1 MISTVRSILL
11 ILTALFLSVIHITA
25 QVTIAG
31 STSEDGTYASL
42 GLAFAAINGN
52 VQTGNNIVI
61 EISSNTTETSTASLS
76 EGVWSSLTIYP
87 TVTGIMISGNL
98 NLPLISFNG
107 ADNVTLDGRVNQT
120 GVTDLTI
127 TNSSVSATAGT
138 STIQFIN
145 TAENNTVQYCNI
157 KGSETV
163 AASGIIFFSTA
174 TTGNGNDGNTIDNN
188 NISCNAGARPIN
200 AIYSRGSSGFDNSG
214 NTISNNNIFDFLIQ
228 GTSSNGINISSF
240 STAWSIT
247 GNSFYETASFAP
259 TATATYNIICI
270 NNTSGVNFDVS
281 NNFIGGNSNLCGG
294 SSWTKTNASNNVFDA
309 VYLNVGTATP
319 SNVQNN
325 TISNFS
331 WNNSQNG
338 NWTGIYIAAGTVNIG
353 TTTGNTIGE
362 ATGTGSVYITEG
374 TTGGNVYGI
383 YIAATGSGTIDCENN
398 TISSVITDNAAAN
411 ATNFYGLFKTGTGTT
426 SFINNTIGS
435 TSTANS
441 INANS
446 ASTGN
451 AQSVYGIY
459 SSGSSTVT
467 IDNNTIVNL
476 NNGTTNTTIGTT
488 GVINGI
494 TSTAGTTT
502 ISNNTIRDLTI
513 ANANNSGTNTASVCG
528 IALTGGTLKTV
539 SGNTIYNLSNSYTS
553 FAGNVIGLYFTGNN
567 GTNVVSDN
575 FIYNLSVTGASST
588 TASIYAI
595 KINTGRATYFNNIIN
610 LGGTTAT
617 DLYGIYDPGT
627 SGNNNNLYFN
637 TVFIGGSLSS
647 GITNKSYALYSA
659 ASASIRNFSNNI
671 FSNVRSTISGASL
684 HYAAYFNYA
693 INTNLTLDYND
704 YYAPGTGGVLGYYNL
719 ADVNSLPIVLTKDAN
734 SVATDP
740 GFSNAGGTTS
750 TDYEPSASNLG
761 GITIAGITTD
771 YSNAT
776 RASTPTMGA
785 LEGALNLNVDVY
797 ISGIF
802 QATYLRLKDAF
813 DKINSGTH
821 TGAIEIRINASTSET
836 ASAVLN
842 ASGSGGANYSSINI
856 YPTTTGLTITGNL
869 ASPLIN
875 LNGADAVT
883 IDGRV
888 NATGTTKDLIISNL
902 NTGTSSSTIQFI
914 NSAENNVVKYCTIK
928 GAETSTTRGI
938 IYFTTATAGNGNDN
952 NTIEN
957 NNITNIS
964 GDAAGRPIN
973 AIYSLGSTGFENSE
987 NIISNNN
994 IYDFL
999 KQGTASYGINI
1010 STFSTAW
1017 TITGN
1022 NFYETT
1028 PFIPIASVTY
1038 NVIYISNISGIN
1050 FTVSDNFIGG
1060 SSSSCGGTAWTKT
1073 NAFNNIFNA
1082 VYLNVGTGTV
1092 SEVQN
1097 NKIQNIVWGNSLN
1110 AAWTAINIAAGD
1122 INFGTTT
1129 GNIIGASTGTS
1140 SVTITNTTSGANVI
1154 GVNIAS
1160 SGIVNCQNNIIGS
1173 ITVDN
1178 VSATNATNFYGIYK
1192 SGSSGTLTTTNNTIG
1207 STSTANSIN
1216 ANSASTSNTQSVFG
1230 IYSAGNSTISIN
1242 NNTIANLTNGTTNT
1256 TAGTRGLIN
1265 GITSTNGT
1273 NSISNNTIR
1282 DLTIANAN
1290 NASTNAAA
1298 VCGIALT
1305 GASLKTVTG
1314 NSIYNLSN
1322 NYTSFAGSIIGIYF
1336 TGSTGANVVSENF
1349 IHSLSITGPTTTTPS
1364 LFGIRIAAGATTYS
1378 NNIINLGGN
1387 TPSTIYG
1394 IYETGAAANN
1404 NNLYFNTIYIDGVPT
1419 SGTLNSYALY
1429 NASNTNTRNFRNNIF
1444 VNARS
1449 NSGATGKHYAIYLA
1463 GLTNLTIDY
1472 NDYYTSGTGSVL
1484 GYYTADRTYLSDW
1497 KVATLQDIN
1506 SISLNPNFASAG
1518 GTTAT
1523 NYVASSSSLYAISGT
1538 GISTDYAGTTR
1549 INPPTMGAFEGTLST
1564 PVVAVYLS
1572 NIKTGNYN
1580 SLQAAFNAINSGTHT
1595 GILEIRINANLFEV
1609 SSVLNASGSGGANYS
1624 SIHIYPTL
1632 TGLSILGNVAAPLID
1647 LNGADN
1653 VTIDGRVNATGST
1666 KDLIIT
1672 NTGTSATAGTS
1683 TIRFINDASNNTV
1696 KYATLKGSE
1705 TSTTSGIIFFS
1716 TAVAGGNDGNSIDNN
1731 NITNSVDA
1739 NRPINGIFSLGS
1751 AANENSGNIITNN
1764 YIYDILSRGST
1775 SNVIQFGA
1783 NNTASTI
1790 TANSIYETASF
1801 IPTSS
1806 VTYNGILISNTGSG
1820 FTVNGNYI
1828 GGQTANCAGS
1838 AWTKTINLNN
1848 TFAAINLSIGNAT
1861 TTQIQNN
1868 TIRNFSWS
1876 NSANAAWTGIN
1887 IAAGDVNI
1895 GTTTGNI
1902 IGATT
1907 GTGSITVTS
1916 TTSAGNV
1923 YGINISSTGIV
1934 DCQNNSIGS
1943 INVANVN
1950 ATNATNFYGIY
1961 KSASAGTTTISNN
1974 IIGSTLTA
1982 NSINA
1987 NSASTSNAQSVFGIY
2002 TAGNG
2007 TININ
2012 NNTIANLNNG
2022 TTNTTGGTLGVIN
2035 GITSTNG
2042 TNNFTNNTIHDL
2054 SIANANNSG
2063 TNTASVCGIALTA
2076 ATLKTVNGNTIYNLS
2091 NSFNTF
2097 AGSIIGIYFTV
2108 NTGANFV
2115 SENFIHNLSVASA
2128 STSAFIYGIKIAAG
2142 ATTYSNNIITLGGN
2156 TATTIYGIYETGV
2169 SSNNNNLY
2177 FNTLYIGGNLNSG
2190 ITNKSYALYSA
2201 LSSNIRNFRNNIFM
2215 NARSTISGTNLH
2227 YAIYFNYGV
2236 NTNLTLNY
2244 NDYYTN
2250 GTGGVLGYYN
2260 STNVNSLPLIV
2271 TKDVNSNATDPI
2283 LANAGGTLAIDYKIS
2298 ANLLGETG
2306 TGITTDYASNIRT
2319 GPSIGAWEK
2328 MINKWKG
2335 SISSAWNTIGNWTEN
2350 TLPATDANIFFDN
2363 TPLNNCQLDQNRSIT
2378 DITNAQ
2384 ATYKLQTNG
2393 FKLTIKGNINFTNGA
2408 QIDAT
2413 STNSIIEFAGNSAQS
2428 IESGCFASGS
2438 IDNLTIDNS
2447 VGVTINT
2454 DLTIN
2459 NSLTINSGKLL
2470 TLTPTRSM
2478 TVVGNI
2484 TNNAGVSGLII
2495 QASSSAANGSL
2506 VFHNSANSPVPATIE
2521 MYSKAFCLTPATNS
2535 NYQWQYF
2542 GIPVRSIVA
2551 EPTFNNSWVRKWDET
2566 LDAPNNHWVSL
2577 NNSSVLTSFTG
2588 YEITQ
2593 NTAKTLTIQ
2602 GNLENKDTTFV
2613 MDYTSTASYPGQH
2626 IYGNPY
2632 LAAIDI
2638 TKLTFGTEA
2647 EATVYLYNTG
2657 SYADWTSNGGETSTG
2672 TNPGQFLSVPK
2683 NNAGQP
2689 GLPLEIPS
2697 MQGFLVKALS
2707 SSPNATLGISYSS
2720 VVIKNTDQQRV
2731 PATDGISATEKV
2743 STIID
2748 VKGTHTS
2755 DRMWIFTE
2763 PNSTRGFDNGWDG
2776 QKIMGSAL
2784 TPQLFAIE
2792 ADGNYQVNTVPDMNG
2807 TELAF
2812 QAGQD
2817 LEDTLIFTHHNIES
2831 RYARVYLVDLQ
2842 ENRTIDITSSGTQ
2855 YPFMTESTPT
2865 PLIRFKIV
2873 TRPYEKNAV
2882 DAESQ
2887 LKIFSANGTVFV
2899 QNLSNK
2905 TGYLKL
2911 FDMSGCFVKE
2921 IQFDGNNITSF
2932 SGNLVPGAYI
2942 ACAVTS
2948 IESVNK
2954 RIIIK

>member
-11 ILTALFLSVIHITA
+11 ILTVLLLSVNHTTA
-25 QVTIAG
+25 QVTIIG
-31 STSEDGTYASL
+31 STAEDGNYVSL

-52 VQTGNNIVI
+52 VQTGNDIVI
-61 EISSNTTETSTASLS
+61 EISSNTTEITTASLT

-87 TVTGIMISGNL
+87 TVTGIIISGNL
-98 NLPLISFNG
+98 ALPLISFNG
-107 ADNVTLDGRVNQT
+107 ADNVILDGRVNQA

-127 TNSSVSATAGT
+127 TNSSVLNTAGT

-145 TAENNTVQYCNI
+145 TAENNTIQFCNI
-157 KGSETV
+157 KGSELNIS
-163 AASGIIFFSTA
+163 SGIIFFSTA
-174 TTGNGNDGNTIDNN
+174 TTGNGNDGNLINNN

-200 AIYSRGSSGFDNSG
+200 AIYSLGSAGFDNSG
-214 NTISNNNIFDFLIQ
+214 NTISNNNIFNFLKQ
-228 GTSSNGINISSF
+228 GSASNGINISSN
-240 STAWSIT
+240 SAAWSIT

-259 TATATYNIICI
+259 TATVAYNIIYI
-270 NNTSGVNFDVS
+270 NNASGVNFDIS
-281 NNFIGGNSNLCGG
+281 NNYIGGSSASCGG
-294 SSWTKTNASNNVFDA
+294 SAWTKTNASNNVFNA
-309 VYLNVGTATP
+309 VNLNVGTTTP

-331 WNNSQNG
+331 WSNSLNA
-338 NWTGIYIAAGTVNIG
+338 NWTGINIAGGAVNIG

-374 TTGGNVYGI
+374 FTGGNVYGI
-383 YIAATGSGTIDCENN
+383 YIASSGIIDCENN
-398 TISSVITDNAAAN
+398 TISSVTTNNVAAN
-411 ATNFYGLFKTGTGTT
+411 ATNFYGLYKTGAGTI
-426 SFINNTIGS
+426 SIINNTIGS
-435 TSTANS
+435 TATANS

-446 ASTGN
+446 ISTGN
-451 AQSVYGIY
+451 VQSVFGIY
-459 SSGSSTVT
+459 TLGSGTVT
-467 IDNNTIVNL
+467 INNNTIVNL
-476 NNGTTNTTIGTT
+476 SNGTTNSTIGTL

-494 TSTAGTTT
+494 TSTAGTNI
-502 ISNNTIRDLTI
+502 ISNNIIRDLTI

-528 IALTGGTLKTV
+528 IALTGSTLKTLT
-539 SGNTIYNLSNSYTS
+539 GNTIYNLSNNYAS
-553 FAGNVIGLYFTGNN
+553 FEGNVIGLFFTGST
-567 GTNVVSDN
+567 GANVVSGN
-575 FIYNLSVTGASST
+575 FIYNLSITGASST

-610 LGGTTAT
+610 LGGTTPT
-617 DLYGIYDPGT
+617 TLYGIYDLGT

-637 TVFIGGSLSS
+637 TVFIGGSLGS
-647 GITNKSYALYSA
+647 GITNKSYALYSD
-659 ASASIRNFSNNI
+659 ASTSTRNFSNNI
-671 FSNVRSTISGASL
+671 FSNERTTSSGVNL

-693 INTNLTLDYND
+693 VNTNLTLDYND

-719 ADVNSLPIVLTKDAN
+719 ANVNTLPLVITKDAN
-734 SVATDP
+734 SVAVNP

-750 TDYEPSASNLG
+750 TDYGPSASSLG
-761 GITIAGITTD
+761 GITITGITTD
-771 YSNAT
+771 YSNTT

-813 DKINSGTH
+813 DKINNGTH

-842 ASGSGGANYSSINI
+842 ASGSGSASYNSINI
-856 YPTTTGLTITGNL
+856 YPTTTGLSITCNL
-869 ASPLIN
+869 AAPLIN

-888 NATGTTKDLIISNL
+888 NATGTTKDLTIANS

-952 NTIEN
+952 NTIDN

-973 AIYSLGSTGFENSE
+973 AIYSLGSSGFENSG
-987 NIISNNN
+987 NTISNNSF
-994 IYDFL
+994 YDFL

-1022 NFYETT
+1022 SFYETT
-1028 PFIPIASVTY
+1028 TFIPLASVTY
-1038 NVIYISNISGIN
+1038 NVIYISNTSGIN
-1050 FTVSDNFIGG
+1050 FNVSDNFIGG
-1060 SSSSCGGTAWTKT
+1060 STASCGGTAWTKT
-1073 NAFNNIFNA
+1073 IAFNNTFNA
-1082 VYLNVGTGTV
+1082 IYLNIGTGTA
-1092 SEVQN
+1092 SNVQN
-1097 NKIQNIVWGNSLN
+1097 NKIQNIVWNNSLN
-1110 AAWTAINIAAGD
+1110 ATWTGIYITAGD
-1122 INFGTTT
+1122 INVGTTT
-1129 GNIIGASTGTS
+1129 GNIIGASTGTGS
-1140 SVTITNTTSGANVI
+1140 LTTTNTTTGGNVFGIYISSI
-1154 GVNIAS
+1154 GTVD
-1160 SGIVNCQNNIIGS
+1160 CRNNTVGS
-1173 ITVDN
+1173 FTVDN
-1178 VSATNATNFYGIYK
+1178 FTATNATNFYGIYK
-1192 SGSSGTLTTTNNTIG
+1192 TAVAGVTTISNNTIG
-1207 STSTANSIN
+1207 SNITSNSIIANSQSTANAQI
-1216 ANSASTSNTQSVFG
+1216 VYG
-1230 IYSAGNSTISIN
+1230 IYYTGTGTATISN
-1242 NNTIANLTNGTTNT
+1242 NIIANLNNSTNNT
-1256 TAGTRGLIN
+1256 TAATAGRIN

-1273 NSISNNTIR
+1273 NIISNNSIH
-1282 DLTIANAN
+1282 DLTISNAN
-1290 NASTNAAA
+1290 TANGSTASI
-1298 VCGIALT
+1298 CGMALT
-1305 GASLKTVTG
+1305 GATLKTVKG

-1322 NYTSFAGSIIGIYF
+1322 SYISFAGSIIGIYF
-1336 TGSTGANVVSENF
+1336 TGNTGANVVSENF
-1349 IHSLSITGPTTTTPS
+1349 IHSLSITGSTPTTPS

-1404 NNLYFNTIYIDGVPT
+1404 NNLYFNTVYVDGVPT
-1419 SGTLNSYALY
+1419 SGTLNSYAIY
-1429 NASNTNTRNFRNNIF
+1429 NASNTNTRNYRNNIF

-1449 NSGATGKHYAIYLA
+1449 NSGATGKHYALYLT
-1463 GLTNLTIDY
+1463 GLTNLTIDF
-1472 NDYYTSGTGSVL
+1472 NDYYSSGTGSVI
-1484 GYYTADRTYLSDW
+1484 GYYAGDRTYLSDW

-1523 NYVASSSSLYAISGT
+1523 NYVASSSTLYAISGS
-1538 GISTDYAGTTR
+1538 GITSDYAGTTR
-1549 INPPTMGAFEGTLST
+1549 INPPTMGAFEGTLAT
-1564 PVVAVYLS
+1564 PVVAVYQS
-1572 NIKTGNYN
+1572 NIKIGNYN

-1609 SSVLNASGSGGANYS
+1609 SSVLNASGSGGANYT
-1624 SIHIYPTL
+1624 SIHIFPTL
-1632 TGLSILGNVAAPLID
+1632 SGLTVLGNVAAPLID
-1647 LNGADN
+1647 LNGAGN

-1739 NRPINGIFSLGS
+1739 NRPINGVFSLGS
-1751 AANENSGNIITNN
+1751 VSNENSGNTITNN
-1764 YIYDILSRGST
+1764 NIYNIINRGIASNAIQISTNNLS
-1775 SNVIQFGA
+1775 
-1783 NNTASTI
+1783 STI
-1790 TANSIYETASF
+1790 TGNNIYETASF
-1801 IPTSS
+1801 VPTAS
-1806 VTYNGILISNTGSG
+1806 VAYNGILISNTGTG

-1828 GGQTANCAGS
+1828 GGQTVNCGGS
-1838 AWTKTINLNN
+1838 PWTKTIALNN
-1848 TFAAINLSIGNAT
+1848 TFAAINLSIGNGSA
-1861 TTQIQNN
+1861 TQIQNN
-1868 TIRNFSWS
+1868 TIRNFAWS
-1876 NSANAAWTGIN
+1876 NSANATWTGIN
-1887 IAAGDVNI
+1887 IASGDVNI

-1902 IGATT
+1902 IGAAT

-1916 TTSAGNV
+1916 TTSACNV
-1923 YGINISSTGIV
+1923 YGVNISSTGIV

-1943 INVANVN
+1943 INVTNVN

-2007 TININ
+2007 IITIN

-2035 GITSTNG
+2035 GITSING
-2042 TNNFTNNTIHDL
+2042 TNYFTNNTIHDL

-2063 TNTASVCGIALTA
+2063 TNTASICGIALTA
-2076 ATLKTVNGNTIYNLS
+2076 ATLKTVSGNTIYNLS
-2091 NSFNTF
+2091 NSYTSF

-2108 NTGANFV
+2108 NTGANVV
-2115 SENFIHNLSVASA
+2115 SENFINSLSVVST
-2128 STSAFIYGIKIAAG
+2128 STSASIYGIKIAAG
-2142 ATTYSNNIITLGGN
+2142 ACTYSNNIITLGGN

-2169 SSNNNNLY
+2169 SSNNSNIY
-2177 FNTLYIGGNLNSG
+2177 FNTIYIGGILNTG
-2190 ITNKSYALYSA
+2190 IINKSFALYSA
-2201 LSSNIRNFRNNIFM
+2201 LSSNIRNFRNNIFI
-2215 NARSTISGTNLH
+2215 NNRSTTGGTNLH
-2227 YAIYFNYGV
+2227 YTVYFNYGV
-2236 NTNLTLNY
+2236 STNLTLNY
-2244 NDYYTN
+2244 NDYYAP

-2260 STNVNSLPLIV
+2260 STNVNSLPLIA
-2271 TKDVNSNATDPI
+2271 TKDANSNAINPL
-2283 LANAGGTLAIDYKIS
+2283 LANAGGNLAIDYKIS

-2306 TGITTDYASNIRT
+2306 TGITTDYASNSRT
-2319 GPSIGAWEK
+2319 APSIGAWEK

-2335 SISSAWNTIGNWTEN
+2335 SISSAWNIIGNWTEN
-2350 TLPATDANIFFDN
+2350 TLPATDANIFFDDA
-2363 TPLNNCQLDQNRSIT
+2363 PLNNCQLDQNRSIT

-2413 STNSIIEFAGNSAQS
+2413 LTNSIIEFAGNSAQS

-2447 VGVTINT
+2447 VGVTNNT
-2454 DLTIN
+2454 DLIIN
-2459 NSLTINSGKLL
+2459 NSLTINTGKLL
-2470 TLTPTRSM
+2470 NIPPTRSM
-2478 TVVGNI
+2478 NVVGNI

-2506 VFHNSANSPVPATIE
+2506 VFHNSASSPVPATVE

-2566 LDAPNNHWVSL
+2566 LDAPNYHWVSL
-2577 NNSSVLTSFTG
+2577 NNSSTLTSFTG

-2593 NTAKTLTIQ
+2593 DTAKILTIQ
-2602 GNLENKDTTFV
+2602 GNLENKDTTIV
-2613 MDYTSTASYPGQH
+2613 MTYTSTASYPGQH

-2632 LAAIDI
+2632 MAAIDI
-2638 TKLTFGTEA
+2638 TKLTFGSEA
-2647 EATVYLYNTG
+2647 EATVYLYTTG
-2657 SYADWTSNGGETSTG
+2657 SYADWTNNGGETSSG
-2672 TNPGQFLSVPK
+2672 TNPGQFLSIPK

-2707 SSPNATLGISYSS
+2707 NSPNATLGISYSS
-2720 VVIKNTDQQRV
+2720 VVIKNADQQRA
-2731 PATDGISATEKV
+2731 PATNGISTAVKV

-2748 VKGTHTS
+2748 VKGKHTS

-2776 QKIMGSAL
+2776 QKMMGSAL

-2792 ADGNYQVNTVPDMNG
+2792 ADGNYQVNTVPDMNE
-2807 TELAF
+2807 TEIAF

-2817 LEDTLIFTHHNIES
+2817 MEDTLIFTHQNVES
-2831 RYARVYLVDLQ
+2831 RYARVYLVDLK
-2842 ENRTIDITSSGTQ
+2842 ENKTIDITTSGTQ
-2855 YPFMTESTPT
+2855 YAFMTESTPT
-2865 PLIRFKIV
+2865 PVIRFKIV
-2873 TRPYEKNAV
+2873 TSPYEKNAT
-2882 DAESQ
+2882 DAETQ
-2887 LKIFSANGTVFV
+2887 LKIFSANGTIFV
-2899 QNLSNK
+2899 QNFSNK
-2905 TGYLKL
+2905 TGFLKL
-2911 FDMSGCFVKE
+2911 FDMSGRFVKE

-2954 RIIIK
+2954 RIIVK